1 MTNHSN
7 TDDIYD
13 NNSEASRAKGVRPK
27 GSQSRSP
34 PPAGKVKV
42 VPIAKKKIGISALA
56 KYQLT
61 VLTVNTVAGLALIS
75 DFVVDPSMQ
84 AHMMWAYGIANG
96 IAMVPSFLKQE

>member
-1 MTNHSN
+1 MTNQRN

-13 NNSEASRAKGVRPK
+13 DNSEASRAKGVRPK
-27 GSQSRSP
+27 GSQPRS

-42 VPIAKKKIGISALA
+42 VRTKSKSGIHMLA

-75 DFVVDPSMQ
+75 DYVVDPSMQ
-84 AHMMWAYGIANG
+84 AHMMWAYGIAN
-96 IAMVPSFLKQE
+96 IVAMVPSFIKQE